1 MNDKTIRNFAIIF
14 FSSLFIYLGYTRCI
28 IGTQTQTPCTE
39 QRFNY
44 DPYVG
49 ETPVYNN
56 TLTTFQV
63 TYKDG
68 TKNKVNAA
76 SVIYG
81 QTNDNIY
88 FLGNN
93 KDTLY
98 IMPKINV
105 EEVKTL
111 SK

>member
-1 MNDKTIRNFAIIF
+1 MSDKTIRNFAIIF
-14 FSSLFIYLGYTRCI
+14 FASLFIYLGYTRCI
-28 IGTQTQTPCTE
+28 ISTQP
-39 QRFNY
+39 QRTY
-44 DPYVG
+44 DPYVD
-49 ETPVYNN
+49 ETPVHN
-56 TLTTFQV
+56 TLATFEV
-63 TYKDG
+63 TYKNG
-68 TKNKVNAA
+68 TKNKVNAT

-88 FLGNN
+88 FLGNY

-105 EEVKTL
+105 EEIKTL

>member
-1 MNDKTIRNFAIIF
+1 MSDKTIRNFVIILF
-14 FSSLFIYLGYTRCI
+14 VSLFIYLGYTRCI
-28 IGTQTQTPCTE
+28 IGTQTQHT
-39 QRFNY
+39 Y
-44 DPYVG
+44 DSYVE
-49 ETPVYNN
+49 ETLVHN
-56 TLTTFQV
+56 TLTTFEV

-68 TKNKVNAA
+68 TKNKVNAT

-88 FLGNN
+88 FLGNH

-105 EEVKTL
+105 EEIKTL

>member
-1 MNDKTIRNFAIIF
+1 MSDKTIRNFAIILF
-14 FSSLFIYLGYTRCI
+14 VSLFMYLGYTRCI
-28 IGTQTQTPCTE
+28 IGTKTQNT
-39 QRFNY
+39 Y

-49 ETPVYNN
+49 ETPVHNA
-56 TLTTFQV
+56 LTTFEV

-88 FLGNN
+88 LLGNH

>member
-1 MNDKTIRNFAIIF
+1 MSDKVIRNFAIIF
-14 FSSLFIYLGYTRCI
+14 FTSLFIYLGYTRCI
-28 IGTQTQTPCTE
+28 IGTQTQCTE

-49 ETPVYNN
+49 ETSIHN
-56 TLTTFQV
+56 TLTTFEV

-81 QTNDNIY
+81 QTNENIY
-88 FLGNN
+88 FLGNH

>member
-1 MNDKTIRNFAIIF
+1 MSDKTIRNFVIILF
-14 FSSLFIYLGYTRCI
+14 VSLFIYLGYTRCI
-28 IGTQTQTPCTE
+28 IGTQTQHT
-39 QRFNY
+39 Y

-49 ETPVYNN
+49 ETTVHNR
-56 TLTTFQV
+56 LTTFEI

-88 FLGNN
+88 FLGNY

-105 EEVKTL
+105 EEIKTL

>member
-1 MNDKTIRNFAIIF
+1 MSDKVIRNFAIIF
-14 FSSLFIYLGYTRCI
+14 FATLFIYLAYI
-28 IGTQTQTPCTE
+28 KYIGIAQELTY
-39 QRFNY
+39 N
-44 DPYVG
+44 PYSG
-49 ETPVYNN
+49 EKPRVEN
-56 TLTTFQV
+56 TLTTFEV

>member
-1 MNDKTIRNFAIIF
+1 MSNKTIRNFAIIF
-14 FSSLFIYLGYTRCI
+14 FTSLFIYLGYTRCI
-28 IGTQTQTPCTE
+28 IGTQCT
-39 QRFNY
+39 Y
-44 DPYVG
+44 DPYID
-49 ETPVYNN
+49 ETPVHN

-68 TKNKVNAA
+68 TKNKMNAA

-81 QTNDNIY
+81 QANDNIY

-93 KDTLY
+93 RDTLY

>member
-1 MNDKTIRNFAIIF
+1 MSDKTIRNFVIILF
-14 FSSLFIYLGYTRCI
+14 VSLFIYLGYTRCI
-28 IGTQTQTPCTE
+28 IGTQTQHT
-39 QRFNY
+39 Y
-44 DPYVG
+44 DSYVE
-49 ETPVYNN
+49 ETPVHN
-56 TLTTFQV
+56 TLTTFEV

-68 TKNKVNAA
+68 TKNKVNAT

-88 FLGNN
+88 FFGNH

-98 IMPKINV
+98 IIPKINV

>member
-1 MNDKTIRNFAIIF
+1 MSDKVIRNFAIIF
-14 FSSLFIYLGYTRCI
+14 FTSLFIYLGYTRCI
-28 IGTQTQTPCTE
+28 IGTQTQCTE

-49 ETPVYNN
+49 FTHIHN
-56 TLTTFQV
+56 TLTTFEV

-81 QTNDNIY
+81 QTNENIY
-88 FLGNN
+88 FLGNH

>member
-1 MNDKTIRNFAIIF
+1 MSDKAIRNFAIIF
-14 FSSLFIYLGYTRCI
+14 FATLFIYLAYTRY
-28 IGTQTQTPCTE
+28 IGIVQELT
-39 QRFNY
+39 Y
-44 DPYVG
+44 DPYIG
-49 ETPVYNN
+49 EKPRVEN
-56 TLTTFQV
+56 TLTTFEV

>member
-1 MNDKTIRNFAIIF
+1 MSDKTIRNFVIIF
-14 FSSLFIYLGYTRCI
+14 FVSLFMYLGYTRCI
-28 IGTQTQTPCTE
+28 IVTQP
-39 QRFNY
+39 QRTY
-44 DPYVG
+44 DPYDG
-49 ETPVYNN
+49 KTPIHSK
-56 TLTTFQV
+56 LTTFQV

-68 TKNKVNAA
+68 TKNKVNAT

-93 KDTLY
+93 RDTLY

>member
-1 MNDKTIRNFAIIF
+1 MSDKTIRNFAIILF
-14 FSSLFIYLGYTRCI
+14 VSLFIYLGYTRCI
-28 IGTQTQTPCTE
+28 IGTQTKHT
-39 QRFNY
+39 Y
-44 DPYVG
+44 DSYVE
-49 ETPVYNN
+49 ETPIHN

-63 TYKDG
+63 IYKDG

-88 FLGNN
+88 FLGNH

-105 EEVKTL
+105 EEIKTL

>member
-1 MNDKTIRNFAIIF
+1 MSDKTIRNFAIIF
-14 FSSLFIYLGYTRCI
+14 FVSLFMYLGYTRCI
-28 IGTQTQTPCTE
+28 IFTQP
-39 QRFNY
+39 QRTY

-49 ETPVYNN
+49 EIPVHN

-63 TYKDG
+63 IYKDG
-68 TKNKVNAA
+68 TKNKVNAT

-88 FLGNN
+88 FLGNH

>member
-1 MNDKTIRNFAIIF
+1 MSDKTIRNFVIILF
-14 FSSLFIYLGYTRCI
+14 VSLFIYLGYTRCI
-28 IGTQTQTPCTE
+28 IGTQTQHT
-39 QRFNY
+39 Y
-44 DPYVG
+44 DSYVE
-49 ETPVYNN
+49 ETPVHN
-56 TLTTFQV
+56 TLTTFEV

-68 TKNKVNAA
+68 TKNNVNAT

-88 FLGNN
+88 FFGNH

-98 IMPKINV
+98 IIPKINV
-105 EEVKTL
+105 EEIKTL

>member
-1 MNDKTIRNFAIIF
+1 MSDKTIRNFAIIF
-14 FSSLFIYLGYTRCI
+14 FVSLFIYLGYTRCI
-28 IGTQTQTPCTE
+28 IGTQTQHT
-39 QRFNY
+39 Y

-93 KDTLY
+93 RDTLY

>member
-1 MNDKTIRNFAIIF
+1 MSDKTIRNFVIILF
-14 FSSLFIYLGYTRCI
+14 VSLFIYLGYTRCI
-28 IGTQTQTPCTE
+28 IGTQTKYT
-39 QRFNY
+39 Y

-49 ETPVYNN
+49 EIPVYNN

-88 FLGNN
+88 FLGNY
-93 KDTLY
+93 KDTY
-98 IMPKINV
+98 FIYNAKD
-105 EEVKTL
+105 KCRR
-111 SK
+111 SKDFI

>member
-1 MNDKTIRNFAIIF
+1 MSDKTIRNFVIIF
-14 FSSLFIYLGYTRCI
+14 FASLFLYLGYTRCI
-28 IGTQTQTPCTE
+28 IGTQTKNQCT
-39 QRFNY
+39 Y

-49 ETPVYNN
+49 ETPVHK
-56 TLTTFQV
+56 TLTTFEV

-68 TKNKVNAA
+68 TKNKVNAT

-93 KDTLY
+93 RDTLY

>member
-1 MNDKTIRNFAIIF
+1 MSDKTIRNFAIIF
-14 FSSLFIYLGYTRCI
+14 FTSLFIYLGYTRCI
-28 IGTQTQTPCTE
+28 IGTQTQTQCT
-39 QRFNY
+39 Y

-49 ETPVYNN
+49 ETTVHN

-88 FLGNN
+88 FLGNH

-111 SK
+111 SE

>member
-1 MNDKTIRNFAIIF
+1 MSDKTIRNFAIIF
-14 FSSLFIYLGYTRCI
+14 FVSLFMYLGYTRCI
-28 IGTQTQTPCTE
+28 ISIQPHRTYG
-39 QRFNY
+39 
-44 DPYVG
+44 PYVG
-49 ETPVYNN
+49 KTPVYNN
-56 TLTTFQV
+56 TLTTFEI

-88 FLGNN
+88 FLGNH

-105 EEVKTL
+105 EGIKTL

>member
-1 MNDKTIRNFAIIF
+1 MSDKTIRNFAIIF
-14 FSSLFIYLGYTRCI
+14 FASLFLYLGYTRCI
-28 IGTQTQTPCTE
+28 IGTQPQYT
-39 QRFNY
+39 Y
-44 DPYVG
+44 DSYIS

-56 TLTTFQV
+56 ALTTFEV

-93 KDTLY
+93 RDTLY

>member
-1 MNDKTIRNFAIIF
+1 MSDKTIRNFAIIF
-14 FSSLFIYLGYTRCI
+14 FLSLFMYLGYTRCI
-28 IGTQTQTPCTE
+28 IGTQTQHT
-39 QRFNY
+39 Y
-44 DPYVG
+44 DSYVR
-49 ETPVYNN
+49 ETPVHN
-56 TLTTFQV
+56 TLTTFEV

-68 TKNKVNAA
+68 TKNKVNAT

-88 FLGNN
+88 FFGNH

-98 IMPKINV
+98 IIPKINV
-105 EEVKTL
+105 EEIKTL

>member
-1 MNDKTIRNFAIIF
+1 MSDKTIRNFVIILF
-14 FSSLFIYLGYTRCI
+14 VSLFIYLGYTRCI
-28 IGTQTQTPCTE
+28 IGTQTQHT
-39 QRFNY
+39 Y
-44 DPYVG
+44 DSYVG
-49 ETPVYNN
+49 ETPVHN
-56 TLTTFQV
+56 TLTIFQV
-63 TYKDG
+63 IYKDG
-68 TKNKVNAA
+68 TKNKVNAT

-88 FLGNN
+88 FIGNH

-98 IMPKINV
+98 IIPKINV

>member
-1 MNDKTIRNFAIIF
+1 MNDKVIRNFAIIF
-14 FSSLFIYLGYTRCI
+14 FTSLFIYLGYTRCI
-28 IGTQTQTPCTE
+28 ISTQTQCTK

-49 ETPVYNN
+49 ETPVHN

>member
-1 MNDKTIRNFAIIF
+1 MSDKTIRNFAIIF
-14 FSSLFIYLGYTRCI
+14 FATLFIYLAYTRYI
-28 IGTQTQTPCTE
+28 SIAQELT
-39 QRFNY
+39 Y
-44 DPYVG
+44 DPCIG
-49 ETPVYNN
+49 EKPRVEN
-56 TLTTFQV
+56 TLTTFEV

-88 FLGNN
+88 FLGNK

>member
-1 MNDKTIRNFAIIF
+1 MSDKTIRNFAIIF
-14 FSSLFIYLGYTRCI
+14 FVSLFMYLGYTRCI
-28 IGTQTQTPCTE
+28 IGIQP
-39 QRFNY
+39 QRTY
-44 DPYVG
+44 DSYVG
-49 ETPVYNN
+49 ETFVHNS
-56 TLTTFQV
+56 LTTFEV

-68 TKNKVNAA
+68 TKNKVNPA

-88 FLGNN
+88 FLGNH

-105 EEVKTL
+105 EEIKTL

>member
-1 MNDKTIRNFAIIF
+1 MSDKTIRNFAIIF
-14 FSSLFIYLGYTRCI
+14 FTSLFIYLGYTRCI
-28 IGTQTQTPCTE
+28 IGTQRT
-39 QRFNY
+39 Y
-44 DPYVG
+44 DPYIG
-49 ETPVYNN
+49 ETSVYNN

-93 KDTLY
+93 RDTLY

>member
-1 MNDKTIRNFAIIF
+1 MSDKTIRNFVIILF
-14 FSSLFIYLGYTRCI
+14 VSLFIYLGYTRCI
-28 IGTQTQTPCTE
+28 IGTQTKHT
-39 QRFNY
+39 Y
-44 DPYVG
+44 GSYVG
-49 ETPVYNN
+49 ETPVHNR
-56 TLTTFQV
+56 LTTFEV
-63 TYKDG
+63 SYKDG

-88 FLGNN
+88 FFGNH

-98 IMPKINV
+98 IIPKINV
-105 EEVKTL
+105 EEIKTL

>member
-1 MNDKTIRNFAIIF
+1 MSDKTIRNFAIIF
-14 FSSLFIYLGYTRCI
+14 FTSLFIYLGYTRCI
-28 IGTQTQTPCTE
+28 IGTQTQTQCTE
-39 QRFNY
+39 QRFTY

-49 ETPVYNN
+49 EIPVHNR
-56 TLTTFQV
+56 LTIFEV

-93 KDTLY
+93 RDTLY
-98 IMPKINV
+98 IMPKINI

>member
-1 MNDKTIRNFAIIF
+1 MSNKTILNFTIIF
-14 FSSLFIYLGYTRCI
+14 FTSLFLYLGYTRCI
-28 IGTQTQTPCTE
+28 IGTQCT
-39 QRFNY
+39 Y
-44 DPYVG
+44 DPYIG
-49 ETPVYNN
+49 ETPVHNK
-56 TLTTFQV
+56 LTTFQV

-68 TKNKVNAA
+68 TNNKVNAA

-93 KDTLY
+93 RDTLY

>member
-1 MNDKTIRNFAIIF
+1 MSDKTIRNFVIIF
-14 FSSLFIYLGYTRCI
+14 FVSLFMYLGYTRCI
-28 IGTQTQTPCTE
+28 IGIQPQCT
-39 QRFNY
+39 Y

-49 ETPVYNN
+49 KTNVHNK
-56 TLTTFQV
+56 LTTFEV

-68 TKNKVNAA
+68 TTNKVNAT

-93 KDTLY
+93 RDTLY

-111 SK
+111 YK

>member
-1 MNDKTIRNFAIIF
+1 MSDKTIRNFAIIF
-14 FSSLFIYLGYTRCI
+14 FASLFLYLGYTRCI
-28 IGTQTQTPCTE
+28 IGTQTKY
-39 QRFNY
+39 NY
-44 DPYVG
+44 DSYIS
-49 ETPVYNN
+49 ETPVHN
-56 TLTTFQV
+56 TLTTFEV

-76 SVIYG
+76 FVIYG

-93 KDTLY
+93 RDTLY

-105 EEVKTL
+105 EEVNTL

>member
-1 MNDKTIRNFAIIF
+1 MSDKTIRNFAIIF
-14 FSSLFIYLGYTRCI
+14 FASLFMYLGYTRCI
-28 IGTQTQTPCTE
+28 IGTQTQHT
-39 QRFNY
+39 Y
-44 DPYVG
+44 DSYVE
-49 ETPVYNN
+49 ETPVHN
-56 TLTTFQV
+56 TLTTFEV

-68 TKNKVNAA
+68 TKNNVNAT

-88 FLGNN
+88 FFGNH

-98 IMPKINV
+98 IIPKINV
-105 EEVKTL
+105 EEIKTL

>member
-1 MNDKTIRNFAIIF
+1 MRDKTIRNFAIIF
-14 FSSLFIYLGYTRCI
+14 FVSLFMYLGYTRCI
-28 IGTQTQTPCTE
+28 IGIQP
-39 QRFNY
+39 QRTY
-44 DPYVG
+44 DPYAG
-49 ETPVYNN
+49 EIPVHN
-56 TLTTFQV
+56 TLTTFEV
-63 TYKDG
+63 TYQDG
-68 TKNKVNAA
+68 TKNKVNAV

-88 FLGNN
+88 FIGNN
-93 KDTLY
+93 RDTLY

>member
-1 MNDKTIRNFAIIF
+1 MSDKIIRNFVIIF
-14 FSSLFIYLGYTRCI
+14 FVSLFMYLGYTRCI
-28 IGTQTQTPCTE
+28 IGTKTQNT
-39 QRFNY
+39 Y

-49 ETPVYNN
+49 ETLVHNA
-56 TLTTFQV
+56 LTTFEV

-93 KDTLY
+93 RDTLY

>member
-1 MNDKTIRNFAIIF
+1 MSDKTIRNFAIIF
-14 FSSLFIYLGYTRCI
+14 FTSLFIYLGYTRCI
-28 IGTQTQTPCTE
+28 IGTQTQTQCT
-39 QRFNY
+39 Y
-44 DPYVG
+44 DSYVG
-49 ETPVYNN
+49 ETTVHN
-56 TLTTFQV
+56 TLTTFEV

-68 TKNKVNAA
+68 TKNKVNAT

-88 FLGNN
+88 FLGNH

>member
-1 MNDKTIRNFAIIF
+1 MSDKTIRNFVIILF
-14 FSSLFIYLGYTRCI
+14 VSLFIYLGYTRCI
-28 IGTQTQTPCTE
+28 IGTQCT
-39 QRFNY
+39 Y
-44 DPYVG
+44 DSYVG
-49 ETPVYNN
+49 ETPVHN

-93 KDTLY
+93 RDTLY

>member
-1 MNDKTIRNFAIIF
+1 MNDKVIRNFAIIF
-14 FSSLFIYLGYTRCI
+14 FTSLFIYLGYTRCI
-28 IGTQTQTPCTE
+28 IGTQTQTQCT
-39 QRFNY
+39 Y

-49 ETPVYNN
+49 ETPAHK
-56 TLTTFQV
+56 TLTTFEV

-88 FLGNN
+88 FLGNH

>member
-1 MNDKTIRNFAIIF
+1 MSDKTIRNFAIIF
-14 FSSLFIYLGYTRCI
+14 FASLFIYLGYTRCI
-28 IGTQTQTPCTE
+28 IRTQCT
-39 QRFNY
+39 Y
-44 DPYVG
+44 DPYIG
-49 ETPVYNN
+49 ETPVNN

-88 FLGNN
+88 FLGNH